1 MHRQTGIMMQLKP
14 AMGWDSQVPM
24 RSGSGGAQYI
34 DIALTDGRRSSSSP
48 PRYRQSVLT
57 RLHEVRHGAPA
68 CRAGM
73 LTSPRQPGPQLQ
85 DSLFRTLPRWSVS
98 SLRATRS

>member
-1 MHRQTGIMMQLKP
+1 MLLKH
-14 AMGWDSQVPM
+14 AMGWDLQVPM

-57 RLHEVRHGAPA
+57 RLHEVRPRGQLAEQA
-68 CRAGM
+68 CSSR
-73 LTSPRQPGPQLQ
+73 PGNLGHSFNVLQL
-85 DSLFRTLPRWSVS
+85 SLCRTLLMWCSCQQP
-98 SLRATRS
+98 LRTRY